1 MIQNPFSSGGGKQKK
16 DKINDFVIFSGL
28 YREKKDEIKTI
39 FHDVKCS
46 RKLLR
51 ESEAVNRVEGM
62 SLIFDIL
69 IYAHCPS
76 QY

>member
-39 FHDVKCS
+39 FHDVKC
-46 RKLLR
+46 
-51 ESEAVNRVEGM
+51 
-62 SLIFDIL
+62 
-69 IYAHCPS
+69 
-76 QY
+76 